1 MNTKKTP
8 KDKFQEMWQTFVDV
22 PSSLSQVEVS
32 AHTEA
37 FWRGYEALIAHNKK
51 KQLCAQKTLPRIEES
66 SACFTI
72 DTRKRHLLW
81 RTIFRDQTRQMFT
94 IWVLL
99 ASFSNLVLIFS
110 GFSANMLFYE
120 IVESLKIVN
129 ILILLPCFILFL
141 GRIQAKTS
149 VLNTVI
155 KVSPE
160 QVLSINPMSK
170 PDCVNYDQLV
180 DIQHHALGLCLIC
193 DDDLST
199 SYGDYEALVIPYAL
213 KDFDKA
219 MQQIYFYWENSKAKL
234 SPLSNKGGFNK

>member
-1 MNTKKTP
+1 MNIKNTP

-22 PSSLSQVEVS
+22 PSNLSQVEVL

-37 FWRGYEALIAHNKK
+37 FWRSYEALIAYNKK
-51 KQLCAQKTLPRIEES
+51 KQLCAQKTLPRLES
-66 SACFTI
+66 CTCFAI
-72 DTRKRHLLW
+72 DARKRHLLW

-99 ASFSNLVLIFS
+99 ASFSSLVLIFS

-129 ILILLPCFILFL
+129 ILILLPYFILFL

-180 DIQHHALGLCLIC
+180 DIQHHALGLCLIR
-193 DDDLST
+193 DDALGT

-234 SPLSNKGGFNK
+234 SPLPSKGGFNK